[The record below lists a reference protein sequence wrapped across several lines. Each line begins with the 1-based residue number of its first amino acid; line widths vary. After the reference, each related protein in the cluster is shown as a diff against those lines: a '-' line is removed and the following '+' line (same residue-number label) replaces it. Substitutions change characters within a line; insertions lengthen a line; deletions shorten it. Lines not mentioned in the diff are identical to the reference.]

1 MHLHRKRILVVG
13 LARTGIATA
22 RFLRNQGAIVQAT
35 DQADESRLGP
45 EVAELR
51 AAGIELELGG
61 HTEETF
67 ATAEMIVLSPGV
79 PHTLRVLQTAR
90 ASGIPVIGETELA
103 TRFIRQPI
111 VAVTGTNGKTTTT
124 ELVGAMLAASGRRV
138 FVGGNIGRP
147 LIDYVDAGM
156 DAETVVAEISSFQ
169 LDTIETF
176 RPAVGVLL
184 NITADHL
191 DRYPDFA
198 AYAAAKMRLF
208 ENQSAQDLAVLNG
221 GDPVI
226 AAHVERIRGCRL
238 FFNTADPD
246 GAARLEG
253 GTLTLRLPGRET
265 ARLNLAQFRLRGT
278 HNTENAAA
286 AALAALAAGA
296 SPAGIQAA
304 LNAFT
309 PAAHRLE
316 TIAVIDGVEYVNDSK
331 ATNVDAVRRALECFA
346 SRVVLIMGGVDKGG
360 NFGLLKDAVRRR
372 GRGLVLLG
380 GGRDVLR
387 AALGGLLP
395 TREVSAMRDAVLAA
409 QAMAADGDAV
419 LLAPGCASFD
429 LYANYQERGEDFRR
443 AVLELRATLNPG
455 SPASS
460 AGDADEV
467 R

>member
-1 MHLHRKRILVVG
+1 MDLHRKRILVVG
-13 LARTGIATA
+13 LARTGIAAA
-22 RFLRNQGAIVQAT
+22 RFLKSRGAVVRAT
-35 DQADESRLGP
+35 DQAAESRLGP
-45 EVAELR
+45 GVADLS
-51 AAGIELELGG
+51 AMGVALELGG
-61 HTEETF
+61 HSAESF

-79 PHTLRVLQTAR
+79 PHTLPALRAAR
-90 ASGIPVIGETELA
+90 DRGIPVIGEIELA
-103 TRFIRQPI
+103 ARFIRQPL

-124 ELVGAMLAASGRRV
+124 ELVGAMLAASGQKV

-147 LIDYVDAGM
+147 LIDYVDAGWRA
-156 DAETVVAEISSFQ
+156 DTVVAEVSSFQ

-191 DRYPDFA
+191 DRYPDFT
-198 AYAAAKMRLF
+198 AYTAAKMRLF
-208 ENQSAQDLAVLNG
+208 ENQTTQDVAVLNA
-221 GDPVI
+221 GDPII
-226 AAHVERIRGCRL
+226 AAHVERIRSRVL

-246 GAARLEG
+246 GAARREAG
-253 GTLTLRLPGRET
+253 GLVLTGLGRET
-265 ARLNLAQFRLRGT
+265 IRLGLSRFRLRGA
-278 HNTENAAA
+278 HNAENAAA
-286 AALAALAAGA
+286 AALAARAAGA

-304 LNAFT
+304 LDAFT

-316 TIAVIDGVEYVNDSK
+316 TIAVIQGVEYVNDSK

-346 SRVVLIMGGVDKGG
+346 SPVVLIMGGVDKGG
-360 NFGLLKDAVRRR
+360 DFGLLKEGVRRA

-380 GGRDVLR
+380 AGREALR

-395 TREVSAMRDAVLAA
+395 TREVSAMREAVQAA
-409 QAMAADGDAV
+409 HEMAARGDVV

-443 AVLELRATLNPG
+443 AVLELKTKLQAA
-455 SPASS
+455 SPRSL
-460 AGDADEV
+460 AGDGDEV